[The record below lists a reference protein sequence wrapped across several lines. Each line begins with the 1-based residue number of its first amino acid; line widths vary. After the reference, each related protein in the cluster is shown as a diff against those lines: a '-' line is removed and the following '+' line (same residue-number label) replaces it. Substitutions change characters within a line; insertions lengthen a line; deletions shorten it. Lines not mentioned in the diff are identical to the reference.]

1 MSENGHYMSSNKNP
15 ATATCLVDS
24 LNTNSI
30 ALKSASELESTK
42 PEFQRDIF
50 VRQILARCAEYARAA
65 ATLGNGNNAAS
76 ISIIARAT
84 LENLILILWVVIS
97 EENAEELKKAPIAE
111 LKRAARINLQSG
123 KARIINRDTGEDA
136 TDKFL
141 LDSFINLPK
150 RNSVENRAKDVDV
163 LDLYNI
169 FYRFMSLDTHGHVI
183 GGSDI
188 FDLSI
193 MHMQGMSALTIAVG
207 HAGTLWL
214 LHRKRVDNKTLI
226 NLLGL
231 K

>member
-15 ATATCLVDS
+15 ATAACLVDS

-30 ALKSASELESTK
+30 ALKSASELKSTK

-50 VRQILARCAEYARAA
+50 VRQILSRCAEYARAG
-65 ATLGNGNNAAS
+65 ATLGNDNNAAS
-76 ISIIARAT
+76 LSIIARAT

-97 EENAEELKKAPIAE
+97 EENAEELKNAAIAE
-111 LKRAARINLQSG
+111 LTRTARINLQSG
-123 KARIINRDTGEDA
+123 KAQIINRENGEDV

-141 LDSFINLPK
+141 ADSFKKLPK
-150 RNSVENRAKDVDV
+150 RNSVENRAKDADV
-163 LDLYNI
+163 LDLYNM
-169 FYRFMSLDTHGHVI
+169 FYRLMSLDTHGHEI
-183 GGSDI
+183 GRSDVLN
-188 FDLSI
+188 LSI
-193 MHMQGMSALTIAVG
+193 MHMQGMSALTTAID